1 MRKVLLA
8 LLLAVCAVGFAQVP
22 QEKENVIYQVTV
34 DKNDPATLSDYQ
46 KAMTRSGNTYFLNGQ
61 VMDKKAYIR
70 FLKDNCPA
78 AWQKANSGYKTATAG
93 WCLLGIGA
101 GLE

>member
-46 KAMTRSGNTYFLNGQ
+46 KAISKREYL
-61 VMDKKAYIR
+61 
-70 FLKDNCPA
+70 FLK
-78 AWQKANSGYKTATAG
+78 WAG
-93 WCLLGIGA
+93 DGQ
-101 GLE
+101 ESVYSFS

>member
-46 KAMTRSGNTYFLNGQ
+46 KAMTRSGNTYFLKWAGDGQ
-61 VMDKKAYIR
+61 ESVYS
-70 FLKDNCPA
+70 F
-78 AWQKANSGYKTATAG
+78 S
-93 WCLLGIGA
+93 
-101 GLE
+101 